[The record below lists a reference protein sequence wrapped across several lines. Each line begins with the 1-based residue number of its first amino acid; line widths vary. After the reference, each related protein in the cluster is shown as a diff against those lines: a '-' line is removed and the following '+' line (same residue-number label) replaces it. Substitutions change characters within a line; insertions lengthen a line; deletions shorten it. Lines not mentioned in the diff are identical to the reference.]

1 MNITRHT
8 RKSYLLPCTPADLNR
23 YDKFFGHYF
32 ISYHIYFRCGRD
44 HRNPPR
50 VINMSHLSG
59 YIMSMASWKWDVTPV
74 RWQWSHISCNK
85 NDKNARSMIVS
96 FLSNRRQRVKISVE
110 VSNWSTIKRGVTPD
124 QGSVLAFIS
133 GNIANYADDYHL
145 YNKNVCVE
153 NLRGY
158 LVNDAI
164 AAVTCFHE
172 NQMVANAEKF
182 KV

>member
-8 RKSYLLPCTPADLNR
+8 KKSYLLPCTPADLNR

-96 FLSNRRQRVKISVE
+96 FLSNRRQRVKILVE
-110 VSNWSTIKRGVTPD
+110 VSNWSTIKRGVTSTPPPTKD
-124 QGSVLAFIS
+124 QSWRSYREILQIMQTIITFTTKMYVSKI
-133 GNIANYADDYHL
+133 
-145 YNKNVCVE
+145 
-153 NLRGY
+153 
-158 LVNDAI
+158 
-164 AAVTCFHE
+164 
-172 NQMVANAEKF
+172 
-182 KV
+182 